1 MLVTRIKG
9 LDGTKL
15 VTEPHCTSPLSL
27 LHRRITF
34 MNQLVLTVT
43 GISSAPRPAPS
54 TGKPAAA
61 AAAADAF
68 RSAVCRRSLA
78 FLRAACKI

>member
-1 MLVTRIKG
+1 MEQESFISKPMCQFKQFPIILA
-9 LDGTKL
+9 
-15 VTEPHCTSPLSL
+15 CTDEF
-27 LHRRITF
+27 TF

-43 GISSAPRPAPS
+43 GISSARPRPAPS
-54 TGKPAAA
+54 PAGKPAAA
-61 AAAADAF
+61 AAAAEAF